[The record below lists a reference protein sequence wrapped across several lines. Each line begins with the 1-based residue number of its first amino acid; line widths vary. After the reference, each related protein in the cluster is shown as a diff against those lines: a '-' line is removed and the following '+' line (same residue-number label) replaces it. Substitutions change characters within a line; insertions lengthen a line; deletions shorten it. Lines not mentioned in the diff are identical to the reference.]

1 MEQPR
6 IDLNPQQVQQA
17 ANAGVQLLNTPG
29 AVNVPS
35 PMACSGVM
43 QTLLQLLMAIANRE
57 VMVVNV
63 PVQLKDAPPPAEPPN
78 KKVADAVAAAV
89 KNNGKGYDSSIA
101 PVESEETPPA
111 ANEAET
117 AAVAE
122 R

>member
-6 IDLNPQQVQQA
+6 VDLNPQQIQMA

-43 QTLLQLLMAIANRE
+43 KTLLQLLMAIANQE
-57 VMVVNV
+57 VMVVNI
-63 PVQLKDAPPPAEPPN
+63 PPQLKDAPKPAEPEN
-78 KKVADAVAAAV
+78 KEVAKAVAAAV
-89 KNNGKGYDSSIA
+89 DSSGN
-101 PVESEETPPA
+101 SEEAPA
-111 ANEAET
+111 AE
-117 AAVAE
+117 VSE

>member
-6 IDLNPQQVQQA
+6 IDLHPQQVQQA

-43 QTLLQLLMAIANRE
+43 KTLLQLLMAIANQE

-63 PVQLKDAPPPAEPPN
+63 PVKLEDAPPPAEPKN
-78 KKVADAVAAAV
+78 KEVADAVSAAV
-89 KNNGKGYDSSIA
+89 ESSGN
-101 PVESEETPPA
+101 SEEAPA
-111 ANEAET
+111 GEIS
-117 AAVAE
+117 E

>member
-1 MEQPR
+1 MDQPR

-17 ANAGVQLLNTPG
+17 ANAGVTLLQTPG

-43 QTLLQLLMAIANRE
+43 KTLLQLLIAIANRE

-63 PVQLKDAPPPAEPPN
+63 PVKLEDAPPPAEPLN
-78 KKVADAVAAAV
+78 KEVADAVSAAV
-89 KNNGKGYDSSIA
+89 ESSGN
-101 PVESEETPPA
+101 SEEAPA
-111 ANEAET
+111 GEIS
-117 AAVAE
+117 E